1 MVYFCSSR
9 CRLWCFICNKL
20 PCRISIVVYRSI
32 NEQLYDILPTLL
44 QGQSYTTPKNRSP
57 RSFWRNIPGKS
68 FKCTVNMYIY
78 LLKYPKQNQ
87 CNRKHTILNMCMI
100 SLVNTLTLKV
110 QMEIESDNIK
120 LTFLPWRT
128 LTCSSESCDFLCTH
142 LSLKHDR
149 RRYFKT

>member
-9 CRLWCFICNKL
+9 CRLWSFICNK
-20 PCRISIVVYRSI
+20 PPYRISIVVYRSI

-44 QGQSYTTPKNRSP
+44 QGQSYTIPKNSSP
-57 RSFWRNIPGKS
+57 RKF
-68 FKCTVNMYIY
+68 
-78 LLKYPKQNQ
+78 LAKYS
-87 CNRKHTILNMCMI
+87 RKIIQMCREYMSSEISKTESMQQEHTILYMCMI

-128 LTCSSESCDFLCTH
+128 LTYSSESCDFLCTH

>member
-9 CRLWCFICNKL
+9 CRLWSFIFNK
-20 PCRISIVVYRSI
+20 PPYRISIVVYRSI

-44 QGQSYTTPKNRSP
+44 QGQSYTIPKNRSP
-57 RSFWRNIPGKS
+57 RKFLAKYSRKIIQ
-68 FKCTVNMYIY
+68 MYREYISIEIS
-78 LLKYPKQNQ
+78 KTESMQQ
-87 CNRKHTILNMCMI
+87 EHTILNMCMI
-100 SLVNTLTLKV
+100 SLVNTLTLKI